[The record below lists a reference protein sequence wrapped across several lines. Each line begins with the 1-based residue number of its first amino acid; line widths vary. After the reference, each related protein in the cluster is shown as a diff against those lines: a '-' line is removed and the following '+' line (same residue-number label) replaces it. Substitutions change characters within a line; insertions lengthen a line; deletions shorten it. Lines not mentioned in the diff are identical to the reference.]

1 MPDGVA
7 LLFLDF
13 ATWAAEAGNN
23 FSLAGP
29 RVGTVLNGQVTALR
43 WHRGTTLGTGPSRLT
58 LYRANDLIGL
68 TTVFNP
74 VDSGAVGWQETDL
87 DPPVD
92 VSSGDILFCGA
103 FFPTGSNVSGHN
115 VPFPTVV
122 PDTVWTNPARAWAP
136 QNTDG
141 YPTGGGSATDKIY
154 GLDLRYLSSR
164 QDVLGNG
171 LTQGDVH
178 AELNA
183 WLMPTGDYYADSA
196 LQAIQTAATSAD
208 TSAGNAAAAAASAQ
222 TAAEGNASAI
232 SNVST
237 ELDGVSGNVGTLL
250 NRLSADLATKLNEAS
265 DQLAAWL
272 NGAAAAPGQ
281 LWTDF
286 LSHFTAATG
295 GSGFGSPDPLQG
307 WTLQDTLEITDEAA
321 WAQEADLYRL
331 NLDSTGSL
339 APADPVAG
347 VPVTYRLGWWSVLDG
362 SFFRQRAYIDGPNSD
377 LIGPN
382 GRMPGLVVFLNHGG
396 HGTIEAWTK
405 D

>member
-1 MPDGVA
+1 MAGA
-7 LLFLDF
+7 YLLFLDF
-13 ATWAAEAGNN
+13 GTWAVDDGNN

-29 RVGTVLNGQVTALR
+29 RVGIVLPGRVDALR
-43 WHRGTTLGTGPSRLT
+43 WYRSQAGAVHPTHLT
-58 LYRANDLIGL
+58 LYRQNDLSGVVS
-68 TTVFNP
+68 VFNP
-74 VDSGAVGWQETDL
+74 TDDGNVGWQVTEL
-87 DPPVD
+87 DPPISVE
-92 VSSGDILFCGA
+92 SGDVLFCGGY
-103 FFPTGSNVSGHN
+103 FPIGCKIGKHGVAL
-115 VPFPTVV
+115 PTPV
-122 PDTVWTNPARAWAP
+122 PDTQWVSPWRAWAAP
-136 QNTDG
+136 PTDT
-141 YPTGGGSATDKIY
+141 YPAGGGSSNDFFYAFDF
-154 GLDLRYLSSR
+154 RYLSDR
-164 QDVLGNG
+164 QDLVAPGID
-171 LTQGDVH
+171 TGDLH

-183 WLMPTGDYYADSA
+183 WLTPTGDYYTDSA

-208 TSAGNAAAAAASAQ
+208 TSAGNAATAAAGAQ

-362 SFFRQRAYIDGPNSD
+362 SFFRQRAYIDGPNAD
-377 LIGPN
+377 LIGPS